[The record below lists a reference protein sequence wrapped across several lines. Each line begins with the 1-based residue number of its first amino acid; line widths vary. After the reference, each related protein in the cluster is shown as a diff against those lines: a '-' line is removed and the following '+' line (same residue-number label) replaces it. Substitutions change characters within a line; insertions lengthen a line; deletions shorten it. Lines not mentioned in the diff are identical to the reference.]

1 MSMSRIVSRRRFLT
15 RAAATTVALA
25 TTSTLVGPHASVAPV
40 VAQGL
45 DAPVAVSA
53 LPSQTMQ
60 GFGASGA
67 WWPNDLVH
75 FRTEVRQAVA
85 DLLFGPRGIA
95 LSAYRYNIGG
105 GGLDVTIPAR
115 GPETLLV
122 SPGVYHWSRDPGG
135 RLFLRLAA
143 ERGVPILIGFA
154 NSAPPVWTTSER
166 PFGGYLREGAEAEYA
181 RYLVD
186 IVTRFHD
193 ADDITLSYVSPMN
206 EPNNTF
212 EHGGQEGMGVPLE
225 QRPVLIRALGR
236 ELAARAPYCRIIA
249 DESSRAG
256 EQFMREVPQWL
267 GDDETA
273 RYVAAL
279 AQHRYDFA
287 HEVTLRLSR
296 ELAEVAGK
304 PLWFTEICCLDSR
317 TGVWGPQYDPTITA
331 ALQMANMIAQGLTV
345 ANDAAFHWWVACS
358 SVIGRDPAADPAAV
372 LQPNDDGW
380 NDGLLYY
387 DPNYAENG
395 NQQIYLTKRYFALGH
410 FSRYVRPGD
419 RRHDVLGAPRDL
431 QILAFANGSPA
442 APSVAPVQLP
452 GADTS
457 AHRAW
462 TVVVINNA
470 RTGSDPTT
478 FRLKLPLVG
487 SERLTPRIAVETSA
501 DRDLDPVELP
511 EVSPNGI
518 LSARVPAQSITTYVI
533 GRPDGR

>member
-1 MSMSRIVSRRRFLT
+1 MVRSRSASRRRFLIWS
-15 RAAATTVALA
+15 A
-25 TTSTLVGPHASVAPV
+25 ASVASLVAAGVPTGPSV
-40 VAQGL
+40 GVAPALAQGPG
-45 DAPVAVSA
+45 APAIVDRA
-53 LPSQTMQ
+53 PSQTMQ

-75 FRTEVRQAVA
+75 FRPEVQQTVA
-85 DLLFGPRGIA
+85 DLLFGSRGIA
-95 LSAYRYNIGG
+95 LSVYRYNIGG

-115 GPETLLV
+115 GPETMLV
-122 SPGVYHWSRDPGG
+122 APGVYDWSRDPGG

-166 PFGGYLREGAEAEYA
+166 PFGGYLREGAEADYA

-186 IVTRFHD
+186 VVTRFHD
-193 ADDITLSYVSPMN
+193 ADGITLSYVSPMN

-212 EHGGQEGMGVPLE
+212 DHGGQEGMGVPLE

-236 ELAARAPYCRIIA
+236 ELAARAPYCRVIA

-267 GDDETA
+267 GDGETA
-273 RYVAAL
+273 TYVAAL

-296 ELAEVAGK
+296 ELAETAGK

-317 TGVWGPQYDPTITA
+317 TGVWGPQYDPTIKA

-372 LQPNDDGW
+372 LRPNDDGW

-387 DPNYAENG
+387 DPSYAENG
-395 NQQIYLTKRYFALGH
+395 NQQIYVTKRYFALGH

-419 RRHDVLGAPRDL
+419 RRHDVMGVPRDL
-431 QILAFANGSPA
+431 QILAFANEPSG
-442 APSVAPVQLP
+442 APSAAPVQLP
-452 GADTS
+452 A
-457 AHRAW
+457 AQRAW

-470 RTGSDPTT
+470 RTGSDPTA
-478 FRLKLPLVG
+478 FRLRLPVVG
-487 SERLTPRIAVETSA
+487 SERLAPRIAVETSA
-501 DRDLDPVELP
+501 ERDLDPVELP
-511 EVSPNGI
+511 DVTPNGI
-518 LSARVPAQSITTYVI
+518 VSARVPAQSITTYVLR
-533 GRPDGR
+533 RPDAR